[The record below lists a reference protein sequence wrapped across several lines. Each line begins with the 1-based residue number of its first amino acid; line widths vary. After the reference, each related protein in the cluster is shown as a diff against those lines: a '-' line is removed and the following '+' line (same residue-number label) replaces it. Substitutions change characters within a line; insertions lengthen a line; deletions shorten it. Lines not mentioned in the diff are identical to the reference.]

1 MLMPTSA
8 MRLLLK
14 EVSAMGRKGE
24 AGGLGRPQARK
35 GGGER

>member
-14 EVSAMGRKGE
+14 GVSAMGRKVKAGVESRPQEGEGVGE
-24 AGGLGRPQARK
+24 A
-35 GGGER
+35 